1 MRPGLVRQPS
11 RTRNACESTKS
22 KRHPKMSPSIV
33 PANMIEEAKQL
44 AAESS
49 QRVQVQMER
58 HPQGKR
64 VKIRVESYDAGL
76 GWYTAG
82 CVTVPLHQLPLV
94 EQAIEDMRHLS
105 TDDEFADIIPF
116 PGMTNT
122 PAA

>member
-1 MRPGLVRQPS
+1 M
-11 RTRNACESTKS
+11 
-22 KRHPKMSPSIV
+22 IV
-33 PANMIEEAKQL
+33 EEA
-44 AAESS
+44 AIAESS

-82 CVTVPLHQLPLV
+82 ALTVPLHQLPLL
-94 EQAIEDMRHLS
+94 EQAVEDMRRVS

-116 PGMTNT
+116 PGMVTE

>member
-1 MRPGLVRQPS
+1 MV
-11 RTRNACESTKS
+11 
-22 KRHPKMSPSIV
+22 
-33 PANMIEEAKQL
+33 EEAKV
-44 AAESS
+44 AENS

-82 CVTVPLHQLPLV
+82 ALTVPLHQLPLL
-94 EQAIEDMRHLS
+94 EQAVEDMRRVTL
-105 TDDEFADIIPF
+105 DDDFAEIIPF
-116 PGMTNT
+116 PGITSV

>member
-1 MRPGLVRQPS
+1 MV
-11 RTRNACESTKS
+11 
-22 KRHPKMSPSIV
+22 
-33 PANMIEEAKQL
+33 EEAKI
-44 AAESS
+44 AVDS

-82 CVTVPLHQLPLV
+82 ALTVPLHQLPLL
-94 EQAIEDMRHLS
+94 EQAVEDMRRVD
-105 TDDEFADIIPF
+105 TADEFADIIPF
-116 PGMTNT
+116 PGMISE

>member
-1 MRPGLVRQPS
+1 MV
-11 RTRNACESTKS
+11 
-22 KRHPKMSPSIV
+22 
-33 PANMIEEAKQL
+33 EEAKI
-44 AAESS
+44 AESS

-82 CVTVPLHQLPLV
+82 ALTVPLHQLPLL
-94 EQAIEDMRHLS
+94 EQAMDEMRRLPAE
-105 TDDEFADIIPF
+105 DEFADIIPF
-116 PGMTNT
+116 PGMMSE

>member
-1 MRPGLVRQPS
+1 MV
-11 RTRNACESTKS
+11 
-22 KRHPKMSPSIV
+22 
-33 PANMIEEAKQL
+33 EEAKQL
-44 AAESS
+44 SSESS

-94 EQAIEDMRHLS
+94 EQAIEDMRNIS
-105 TDDEFADIIPF
+105 TEDEFADIIPF
-116 PGMTNT
+116 PGMTAT

>member
-1 MRPGLVRQPS
+1 MV
-11 RTRNACESTKS
+11 
-22 KRHPKMSPSIV
+22 
-33 PANMIEEAKQL
+33 EEAKI
-44 AAESS
+44 AVDS

-82 CVTVPLHQLPLV
+82 ALTVPLHQLPLL
-94 EQAIEDMRHLS
+94 EQAVEEMRRVEIA
-105 TDDEFADIIPF
+105 DEFADIIPF
-116 PGMTNT
+116 PGMISE

>member
-1 MRPGLVRQPS
+1 MV
-11 RTRNACESTKS
+11 
-22 KRHPKMSPSIV
+22 
-33 PANMIEEAKQL
+33 EEAKI
-44 AAESS
+44 AVDS

-82 CVTVPLHQLPLV
+82 ALTVPLHQLPLL
-94 EQAIEDMRHLS
+94 EQAVEEMRRVD
-105 TDDEFADIIPF
+105 TADEFADIIPF
-116 PGMTNT
+116 PGMTSE